1 MCNCRDDQ
9 DRSIFIDE
17 MEFYCFDSIL
27 RRLGCKKETIICNN
41 SGFIANVY
49 VSNTKTSFNDEDIS
63 INRKKLVDLS
73 VTGDIKT
80 NDITIL
86 NEYCRKI
93 SLTDYTFYVTVNVF
107 YNKKWNKIY
116 SCKKMN
122 ASQDIIIE
130 PIYVKNRDNYM

>member
-1 MCNCRDDQ
+1 MK
-9 DRSIFIDE
+9 
-17 MEFYCFDSIL
+17 FYCFDGVL
-27 RRLGCKKETIICNN
+27 RRFGCKRETIICNN

-49 VSNTKTSFNDEDIS
+49 ISNTKTPLNDEDS
-63 INRKKLVDLS
+63 YINRKKRVDLS
-73 VTGDIKT
+73 VTGDVKT
-80 NDITIL
+80 NNITIL

-116 SCKKMN
+116 SCKQMN

-130 PIYVKNRDNYM
+130 PIHVKNRDNYM